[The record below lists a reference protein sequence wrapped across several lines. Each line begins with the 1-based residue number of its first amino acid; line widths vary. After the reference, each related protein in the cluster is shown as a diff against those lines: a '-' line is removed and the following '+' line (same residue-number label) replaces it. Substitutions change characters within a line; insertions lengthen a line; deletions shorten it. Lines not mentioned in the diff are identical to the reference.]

1 MYEMKESNQ
10 GSAVCVLAVVV
21 VVDVGI
27 SHAIGIELEAAYV
40 NILSLPVGV
49 ATVTVV
55 ICWQDWILEQAPSGD
70 SPESIRRAVPKF

>member
-1 MYEMKESNQ
+1 MEESLNTSLKASGTRAGVYEMKESNQ

-40 NILSLPVGV
+40 NISIYYLCLLELQPSLS
-49 ATVTVV
+49 
-55 ICWQDWILEQAPSGD
+55 
-70 SPESIRRAVPKF
+70 